1 MCHASPVPPTD
12 PPAPRASAALQLA
25 RELAADASAR
35 GGPPAASAADLLVA
49 AVDERLEAG
58 TIGSPDLLVAAG
70 EHLVGARQRSGSI
83 ELGPRPSGVV
93 YTPQDLAAGLVA
105 IALDGAPA
113 EARVLDPA
121 CGGGA
126 FLLAALRH
134 LYRAAVPEG
143 APPDAGAMW
152 RALDQVAGIDVD
164 PLAALLARRVL
175 WLEVA
180 DPGLAPDDLAHVVRI
195 ADTLST
201 GTEHVGVVDV
211 VVGNPPFLSPL
222 RGAAPPAGADP
233 DWAAPLGTYADHAAL
248 FLAWAHHHVDPDGG
262 RVMLVQPASVLAG
275 RDTAGFRELVDS
287 AGELA
292 GLWLDTDGAFPA
304 AVTATAPLLVRGRR
318 HDEVRLWKGRGVV
331 AVTPSSATTGTPPP
345 GGPAAT
351 RAWSDHA
358 AAILGLPDL
367 DLPSQPG
374 TIGDVASATAD
385 FRDQYYGLVGH
396 VVEMAEG
403 RNPDDLPEGFAPLVT
418 SGMIDPGCNA
428 WGRREVRLHKSRWHA
443 PAVDL
448 EALAS
453 TELAGWVAARR
464 VPKVV
469 VAAQTRVVEAVVDEE
484 GGWLP
489 SVPTITVTA
498 PPGRLWHVA
507 AALNSPVVSAL
518 AMRAGLGTART
529 LGTLKLSA
537 TSLVSLPLPCHEPA
551 WDAAV
556 EHLRRAS
563 TAVAREQRDVWRD
576 AMDSFGSA
584 MARAY
589 GLPDAEVE
597 PLVAWWSDRLPDPF
611 R

>member
-1 MCHASPVPPTD
+1 M
-12 PPAPRASAALQLA
+12 
-25 RELAADASAR
+25 
-35 GGPPAASAADLLVA
+35 
-49 AVDERLEAG
+49 
-58 TIGSPDLLVAAG
+58 
-70 EHLVGARQRSGSI
+70 
-83 ELGPRPSGVV
+83 
-93 YTPQDLAAGLVA
+93 A

-113 EARVLDPA
+113 DAHVLDPA

-134 LYRAAVPEG
+134 LAGAATPEG
-143 APPDAGAMW
+143 ALPGSAALR
-152 RALDQVAGIDVD
+152 RALDQLTGIDVD

-201 GTEHVGVVDV
+201 GSDHVGVVHV

-222 RGAAPPAGADP
+222 RGAPPADPDP
-233 DWAAPLGTYADHAAL
+233 DWAAPLGAYADHAAL
-248 FLAWAHHHVDPDGG
+248 FLAWAHHRVGPDGG
-262 RVMLVQPASVLAG
+262 RVLLVQPASVLAG
-275 RDTAGFRELVDS
+275 RDTAGIRELVDS

-331 AVTPSSATTGTPPP
+331 PVSPSSVAAGTPPP
-345 GGPAAT
+345 CGRVAT

-367 DLPSQPG
+367 DLPEGAG

-396 VVEMAEG
+396 VVEVAEARG
-403 RNPDDLPEGFAPLVT
+403 PDGLPDGFAPLVT
-418 SGMIDPGCNA
+418 SGMIDPACNA
-428 WGRREVRLHKSRWHA
+428 WGRREARIHKARWRA
-443 PAVDL
+443 PAVEL

-453 TELAGWVAARR
+453 TELAGWVSARR

-498 PPGRLWHVA
+498 APARLWHVA
-507 AALNSPVVSAL
+507 AALNSPVVSVLAL
-518 AMRAGLGTART
+518 RAGLGTART

-537 TSLVSLPLPCHEPA
+537 TSLAALPLPSHEPS
-551 WDAAV
+551 WDAGV
-556 EHLRRAS
+556 EDLRRAS
-563 TAVAREQRDVWRD
+563 AAVVREQCDVWRD
-576 AMDSFGSA
+576 AMHSFGSA